1 MIKIKF
7 DTINKFFFF
16 LNDILNQNNKR
27 PHRKIYSQTQSAR
40 NKKKFNIAADQLYA
54 VSKTQYI
61 FSDQNTNSSSD
72 TKTTNKKKPAN
83 TQHDKNSRQSFVF
96 NDIILPLNK
105 VFRFF

>member
-1 MIKIKF
+1 MIKMKF
-7 DTINKFFFF
+7 DTINKFFFFF

-61 FSDQNTNSSSD
+61 FSDQNTNSSSNRSSETKQKNLQILNM
-72 TKTTNKKKPAN
+72 TKTVAN
-83 TQHDKNSRQSFVF
+83 RLCLT
-96 NDIILPLNK
+96 ILYYH
-105 VFRFF
+105 